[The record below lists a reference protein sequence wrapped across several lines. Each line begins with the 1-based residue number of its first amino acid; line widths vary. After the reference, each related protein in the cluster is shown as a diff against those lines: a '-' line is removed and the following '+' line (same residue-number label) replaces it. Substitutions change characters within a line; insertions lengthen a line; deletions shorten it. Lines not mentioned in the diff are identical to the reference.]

1 MNLINIKDLEPYEWE
16 IVVLQKKDLSEIN
29 IVREWEKYYNFLWLE
44 GNRRK
49 KSEISWKE
57 LIEVLEWKWKNI

>member
-16 IVVLQKKDLSEIN
+16 LVILQKKDLSEIK
-29 IVREWEKYYNFLWLE
+29 IVRKWDIYYNFLWLE

-57 LIEVLEWKWKNI
+57 LIEVLEWKWKNT